1 MRDFGSTVP
10 GRGYRALGLVS
21 RSTMIAIAAGKR
33 GAKVIALNNY
43 TGKDVWCALPS
54 DNSEPRYFQPILI
67 HHGHAHWW
75 CGTRPRLNRS
85 ILRLAPSCGYGP
97 PCRDEHAIATPACR
111 RPVTLLGWF
120 GIRTGHSY

>member
-1 MRDFGSTVP
+1 MVTNSRRGCWKKAQHSYYPWLGGLIFAFVRDFGSTVP

-33 GAKVIALNNY
+33 GARVIALNNY

-85 ILRLAPSCGYGP
+85 I
-97 PCRDEHAIATPACR
+97 
-111 RPVTLLGWF
+111 
-120 GIRTGHSY
+120 